1 MLYYQLKTRI
11 KADYTGLETPYLDK
25 MSRLSGAQFNK
36 CYGVCGSQCWGI
48 KVFKSCHLFV
58 EALPAIWHFL
68 AQSEAWKYIPWMT
81 LAQK

>member
-36 CYGVCGSQCWGI
+36 GYGSVEVSVEELKFLRVVTYLLRRCQ
-48 KVFKSCHLFV
+48 LFGT
-58 EALPAIWHFL
+58 F
-68 AQSEAWKYIPWMT
+68 
-81 LAQK
+81 

>member
-36 CYGVCGSQCWGI
+36 CYGVCGSQC
-48 KVFKSCHLFV
+48 
-58 EALPAIWHFL
+58 
-68 AQSEAWKYIPWMT
+68 
-81 LAQK
+81 